1 VTTTTTTTTTTF
13 SPFYSRE
20 SSAVLH
26 RLSRQKAV
34 MKQVL
39 IISPTSC
46 EIFTA
51 FGSLLS
57 LLLGLEVTTTMH
69 GSFLSGSLFFQSLM
83 VSLLFP
89 DYFQMEPRKLASRG
103 MYLGFLEAF
112 RSHCSCHAINRL
124 QFDVCCILFATP
136 CSGM

>member
-1 VTTTTTTTTTTF
+1 MAEVTTTTTTTTTF

-20 SSAVLH
+20 SSAVLQ

-46 EIFTA
+46 GNFTA

-69 GSFLSGSLFFQSLM
+69 GSFLSGSLFFS
-83 VSLLFP
+83 S
-89 DYFQMEPRKLASRG
+89 
-103 MYLGFLEAF
+103 
-112 RSHCSCHAINRL
+112 
-124 QFDVCCILFATP
+124 
-136 CSGM
+136 